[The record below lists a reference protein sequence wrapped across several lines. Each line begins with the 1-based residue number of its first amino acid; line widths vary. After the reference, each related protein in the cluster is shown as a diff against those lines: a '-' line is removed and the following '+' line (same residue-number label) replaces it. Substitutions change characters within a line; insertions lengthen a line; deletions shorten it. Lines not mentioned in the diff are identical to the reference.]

1 MTEQDV
7 ETKEIKQ
14 AQADVDLS
22 KLDEILPKY
31 VGMEGSLIPA
41 LQEVQ
46 AIYGYLPEPVLD
58 RLSEVLNISLAKI
71 YGVSTF
77 YSQFY
82 LEPRGK
88 NIIRLCD
95 GTACHVKGAGELAE
109 TISTRLKIKP
119 GETTPDG
126 KVTFEVIYCLG
137 SCGLAPVAVVNE
149 KIRGRLSADDTHK
162 LLDNLE

>member
-1 MTEQDV
+1 MTEQNV
-7 ETKEIKQ
+7 ETKEIKPV
-14 AQADVDLS
+14 AAEIDLS
-22 KLDEILPKY
+22 KLDGMLGKY
-31 VGMEGSLIPA
+31 AGQQGSLIPA

-46 AIYGYLPEPVLD
+46 AIYGYLPEPVFD
-58 RLSEVLNISLAKI
+58 RLSEALNISLAKI

-95 GTACHVKGAGELAE
+95 GTACHVKGSGEITEA
-109 TISTRLKIKP
+109 ISTRLKVKP

-126 KVTFEVIYCLG
+126 EVTFEVIYCLG

-149 KIRGRLSADDTHK
+149 KIRGRLTIDDTHK
-162 LLDNLE
+162 LLDDLE